1 MRRLAARSAVGGK
14 SHMGFAQLTLDPAF
28 RWLHVLAGIVWIG
41 HLYFFNFVNGPFQG
55 KLDGP
60 TKKIVNPQ
68 LMPRALFW
76 FRWGA
81 MFTLI
86 FGLIL
91 FTMLYMYTPGFGS
104 TPAKFGP

>member
-1 MRRLAARSAVGGK
+1 MAVTDV
-14 SHMGFAQLTLDPAF
+14 FWNFEFLF

-81 MFTLI
+81 MFTFI
-86 FGLIL
+86 FGLVL
-91 FTMLYMYTPGFGS
+91 FTMLYMYQPRVGFAPSGNFKTPD
-104 TPAKFGP
+104 